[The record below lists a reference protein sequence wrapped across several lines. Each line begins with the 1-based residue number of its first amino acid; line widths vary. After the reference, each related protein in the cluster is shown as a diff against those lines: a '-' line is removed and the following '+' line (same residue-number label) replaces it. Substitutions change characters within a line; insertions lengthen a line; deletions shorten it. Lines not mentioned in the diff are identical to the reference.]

1 MNASS
6 DVRLKD
12 LRIRLRDK
20 DYVPL
25 MVGGMGVNISTAEMV
40 LAIEKLGGIAHISD
54 AMAMD
59 LSDRLYGTQFTA
71 NKAKRYYGCQKNP
84 DKSEWSPGSAGRE
97 SVCGHAYLYFH
108 AVGRNC
114 DGKNF
119 NIVGNCV
126 IFPFLTIR
134 FSGRKIADFIEK
146 IFAIQKN

>member
-84 DKSEWSPGSAGRE
+84 DKSDNHFDLNDVRE
-97 SVCGHAYLYFH
+97 AF
-108 AVGRNC
+108 
-114 DGKNF
+114 
-119 NIVGNCV
+119 
-126 IFPFLTIR
+126 
-134 FSGRKIADFIEK
+134 RKILTNRTTILTSMTCVKRPCVMWAML
-146 IFAIQKN
+146 

>member
-84 DKSEWSPGSAGRE
+84 DKSDNHFDLNDVREASLRYVGDVVSVKRFWVLWSLRSAR
-97 SVCGHAYLYFH
+97 
-108 AVGRNC
+108 
-114 DGKNF
+114 
-119 NIVGNCV
+119 
-126 IFPFLTIR
+126 
-134 FSGRKIADFIEK
+134 
-146 IFAIQKN
+146 